1 MANNLSEAVQ
11 GLLVNIRV
19 RADDDG
25 DLRGKDADC
34 GYRDEQQS
42 KDIGKQGFHF
52 GHQIRS
58 KLIYHQTRSGASA
71 KQGYLAS
78 GARLMPVSNLYF

>member
-52 GHQIRS
+52 GH
-58 KLIYHQTRSGASA
+58 
-71 KQGYLAS
+71 
-78 GARLMPVSNLYF
+78 